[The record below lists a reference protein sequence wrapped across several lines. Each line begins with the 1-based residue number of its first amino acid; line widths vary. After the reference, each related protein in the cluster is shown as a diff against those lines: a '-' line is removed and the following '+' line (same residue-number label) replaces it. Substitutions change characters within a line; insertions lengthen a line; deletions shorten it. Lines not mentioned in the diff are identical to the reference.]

1 MPELVQHAHLNEHE
15 REALADAARK
25 SHVESVIKELRRT
38 LNDDRE
44 PLEKAAESATV
55 PPDLAATGREAA
67 QRRKAI
73 LQALAPFLGEDT
85 AALLKVTE
93 QAERFLDETCSA
105 LNTDAVDPSRGTS

>member
-15 REALADAARK
+15 REVLADAARK
-25 SHVESVIKELRRT
+25 AHVESVIKELRT
-38 LNDDRE
+38 ALNADRA

-73 LQALAPFLGEDT
+73 LRALAPFLGDDT
-85 AALLKVTE
+85 AALLKATE
-93 QAERFLDETCSA
+93 QAEQFLDETCSA
-105 LNTDAVDPSRGTS
+105 LNTTAERPF